1 MMFRRTV
8 LLVACIV
15 SFMLPASAHARSG
28 YADFWSYGSRL
39 FQFFEEGKATL
50 YERRV
55 AAPGTR
61 TPRSIADENG
71 KPLFFGSSQSLEK
84 YKGTPPPNRPYDV
97 LTYDFPIVYQTQ
109 NAAFLPVSGSST
121 IFKLIYISSSG
132 LSYATLD
139 HSKETSE
146 EILVET
152 EVPIPRTHPSKA
164 ITLVNHANGKDV
176 WVISHIEKDD
186 STPAENSDLFEA
198 VLFTGTGFTQK
209 AISSPA
215 YVGDADI
222 KFIKLSP
229 DGKKLVYIAQEDGDK
244 KHIKYNVCNFDNATG
259 NVGFWASAA
268 FDTVASESHAAG
280 VSFSADGKYCYIGAG
295 TASGKPELYQID
307 MEDPVNSRVL
317 MDVTLPEGESGA
329 LIGGGQLAPDG
340 NIYYGSGISRYELF
354 IKNPEKAYDG
364 TEAGAHAV
372 FKYNI
377 NVENPIGVPTFN
389 QSYLFKQPLELKWNT
404 PNLQVDIDNTRL
416 PEGTL
421 QSYGVCWSDSG
432 IPTVEDNKLSATDPS
447 APPVWDM
454 TDYFAEG
461 ARYTIR
467 SFAIIDGTTYYFDEK
482 QLTWFVPPVVDASG
496 SDTFARNE
504 EYVHL
509 KIAPVA
515 DCSYQWLQIGGLDV
529 GYYKKTANSTSFRMP
544 ESDVVMRVTVTD
556 ASGTSASK
564 VLYIKNG
571 IGAVIETPLD
581 VGNGDWVALTG
592 KEIRGATYHWEQ
604 VDGPSITIANP
615 DTRTAHFDATEIPDG
630 TLLTFKLTV
639 SDEFGNSGVTTKVI
653 TVRNSPVIT
662 FDNIVS
668 KAKAGEKVDLK
679 VQPVAGVNYVWTKT
693 GGVPVTLNDPNTP
706 HAYFVMSASAKT
718 MSFKV
723 VATDSYGIKSTKS
736 VSITRDAPPVAQ
748 AGPDQNVTE
757 GNTVTLTADGS
768 SDPMGEELSFTWT
781 QASGTPVT
789 LTTVTNSS
797 RTFIAPVVPAAGDSL
812 VFQLQATD
820 PGGQNA
826 TDTVT
831 INVTYINDPPVAN
844 AGPDQ
849 KAETWSEVTLNG
861 TNSYDPDKQFLTY
874 KWEQIDGKT
883 VTIHGDT
890 TAKPTFTAPDVSGAL
905 KFRLTVDDGQGL
917 TTTDDVICNV
927 VTSGSNELP
936 PVADAGPNCTVE
948 YGTPVTLNAF
958 NSYARGTDN
967 YLKLYSWK
975 LISDNGTPVTL
986 DTPTAARTSFTAPDS
1001 TTRLVFMLT
1010 VTDNNELESTDT
1022 VVINVIDAGTP
1033 PVADAGNDQLVP
1045 SGTVGV
1051 TLDAS
1056 GSLAPGSSI
1065 VSYLWNQIS
1074 GIPVDLSDVTVPN
1087 PIFDAPTADSNGEA
1101 IAFLLTVTN
1110 AEGITDSDTVIVNID
1125 GGGVLMPT
1133 AVANND
1139 VDDSGKSVEGAT
1151 VTLDASGSYANGE
1164 ATLTSCSWKQV
1175 SGPMAPL
1182 SDPSAISPTFV
1193 CPATDVETSL
1203 VFELT
1208 ITDSNNMESTGR
1220 TTVVYLPNSF
1230 SDIDDGQIAFT
1241 AYDGVQHIGIASK
1254 EPEEGSGNALGAIVA
1269 LTPVDPSGVTGTGT
1283 APSSMPYGLID
1294 FKIRVE
1300 QPGDSTEVIVEFP
1313 EAAPASWVKLD
1324 SSGAWIDYTEH
1335 VTYNGDRTVATIR
1348 LVDGGIGDDDGIANG
1363 IIVDPSGPGT
1373 YASSSSSSNGSSS
1386 GGGGCTMTPSAPF
1399 TIDLLLLL
1407 GGCVGLILY
1416 RRKKRKTVQ

>member
-1 MMFRRTV
+1 MKFRRTA
-8 LLVACIV
+8 LLVACIF
-15 SFMLPASAHARSG
+15 SFLLPASGHASG
-28 YADFWSYGSRL
+28 YADFWIYGSRI
-39 FQFFEEGKATL
+39 FQFFEEGKAIL

-55 AAPGTR
+55 AAPGASAAH
-61 TPRSIADENG
+61 SIADENG
-71 KPLFFGSSQSLEK
+71 KPLFFGSSNTLEK
-84 YKGTPPPNRPYDV
+84 YTSKPYKPFDV
-97 LTYDFPIVYQTQ
+97 LTFDLPVMPRAQ
-109 NAAFLPVSGSST
+109 NSAFLPVSGSSDL
-121 IFKLIYISSSG
+121 FKLIYISASG

-139 HSKETSE
+139 SSKETPE
-146 EILVET
+146 EILVEM
-152 EVPIPRTHPSKA
+152 EVPIPHTHPSKA
-164 ITLVNHANGKDV
+164 ITLVNHADGKQV
-176 WVISHIEKDD
+176 WIISHIEKDD
-186 STPAENSDLFEA
+186 STPAETSDLFEA
-198 VLFTGTGFTQK
+198 VLFNGTEFSQK

-215 YVGDADI
+215 YVGNADI

-229 DGKKLVYIAQEDGDK
+229 DGKKLVYITQEEGST

-259 NVGFWASAA
+259 NIGVWASAA

-307 MEDPVNSRVL
+307 LEDPVNSRVL
-317 MDVTLPEGESGA
+317 MDVILPEGKSGA
-329 LIGGGQLAPDG
+329 PIGNGQLAPDG
-340 NIYYGSGISRYELF
+340 KIYYGSGISDYELF
-354 IKNPEKAYDG
+354 IKNPEKAHDG
-364 TEAGAHAV
+364 TEAGAHTV

-377 NVENPIGVPTFN
+377 YVENPIGVPTFN
-389 QSYLFKQPLELKWNT
+389 QSYLFKQPLKLKWNT

-421 QSYGVCWSDSG
+421 ESYGVCWSDSG
-432 IPTVEDNKLSATDPS
+432 IPTVEDDKLSATDPS

-461 ARYTIR
+461 TRYTIR
-467 SFAIIDGTTYYFDEK
+467 SFATIDGTTYYFDK
-482 QLTWFVPPVVDASG
+482 KKLTWFVPPVVDASG
-496 SDTFARNE
+496 SDTFARTE
-504 EYVHL
+504 EYASL
-509 KIAPVA
+509 KVAPVA
-515 DCSYQWLQIGGLDV
+515 GCSYQWLQIGGLDI
-529 GYYKKTANSTSFRMP
+529 GYYKKTGNYTTVHMP

-556 ASGTSASK
+556 ANGTSASK

-592 KEIRGATYHWEQ
+592 KEIRGTTYQWEQ
-604 VDGPSITIANP
+604 IDGPSVTIANP
-615 DTRTAHFDATEIPDG
+615 NTRTAHFDATEIPDG
-630 TLLTFKLTV
+630 TSLTFKLTV
-639 SDEFGNSGVTTKVI
+639 TDEFGNSAVTTKAI
-653 TVRNSPVIT
+653 TVRNPPVIT
-662 FDNIVS
+662 LDNIVS
-668 KAKAGEKVDLK
+668 NAKAGVQVDLK
-679 VQPVAGVNYVWTKT
+679 VLPVAGVSYEWMKRS
-693 GGVPVTLNDPNTP
+693 GVPITLNNPNTP
-706 HAYFVMSASAKT
+706 HAHFIMPSSAKT
-718 MSFKV
+718 MSFRI
-723 VATDSYGIKSTKS
+723 VAKDSYGILSSKD
-736 VSITRDAPPVAQ
+736 ITIKRDAPPIAQ

-757 GNTVTLTADGS
+757 GNTVILTAEGS
-768 SDPMGEELSFTWT
+768 SDPMDEELAFTWNQT
-781 QASGTPVT
+781 SGTPVT
-789 LTTVTNSS
+789 LTTVTDFS
-797 RTFIAPVVPAAGDSL
+797 RTFIAPVVPAAGESL
-812 VFQLQATD
+812 VFQLLATD
-820 PGGQNA
+820 PGGQSA

-849 KAETWSEVTLNG
+849 KADTWSEVALNG
-861 TNSYDPDKQFLTY
+861 TNSYDPDKQFLNY
-874 KWEQIDGKT
+874 KWEQIGGTT

-917 TTTDDVICNV
+917 TATDDVICNV

-975 LISDNGTPVTL
+975 LVSDGGTPVTL
-986 DTPTAARTSFTAPDS
+986 DKPTAARTSFTAPDS

-1022 VVINVIDAGTP
+1022 VVVNVIDAGTP

-1051 TLDAS
+1051 ALDAS

-1065 VSYLWNQIS
+1065 VSYLWSQVS
-1074 GIPVDLSDVTVPN
+1074 GVPVDLSDVTVPN
-1087 PIFDAPTADSNGEA
+1087 PIFDAPTADSSGEA
-1101 IAFLLTVTN
+1101 LAFLLTVTN

-1133 AVANND
+1133 AVASND
-1139 VDDSGKSVEGAT
+1139 VDDSGKSIEGAT

-1182 SDPSAISPTFV
+1182 SDPSAINPTFI
-1193 CPATDVETSL
+1193 CPATNVETSL

-1208 ITDSNNMESTGR
+1208 VTDSNNMESTGR
-1220 TTVVYLPNSF
+1220 TTVVYLPNEF
-1230 SDIDDGQIAFT
+1230 SDIDDDQIVFT
-1241 AYDGVQHIGIASK
+1241 AFDGVQHIGIAPK
-1254 EPEEGSGNALGAIVA
+1254 EPEAGSDNARGAIVA
-1269 LTPVDPSGVTGTGT
+1269 LKSVDPSGVTGTGT
-1283 APSSMPYGLID
+1283 APDSMPYGLID

-1300 QPGDSTEVIVEFP
+1300 QPGDSTEVTVEFP
-1313 EAAPASWVKLD
+1313 EAAPASWVKID
-1324 SSGAWIDYTEH
+1324 SSGAWVDYTEH
-1335 VTYNGDRTVATIR
+1335 VTYNGDRTIATIR

-1373 YASSSSSSNGSSS
+1373 YANSSSSSSS
-1386 GGGGCTMTPSAPF
+1386 GGGGGCTMAPSAPF
-1399 TIDLLLLL
+1399 SIDLLLLL

-1416 RRKKRKTVQ
+1416 RRKQRKTVQ